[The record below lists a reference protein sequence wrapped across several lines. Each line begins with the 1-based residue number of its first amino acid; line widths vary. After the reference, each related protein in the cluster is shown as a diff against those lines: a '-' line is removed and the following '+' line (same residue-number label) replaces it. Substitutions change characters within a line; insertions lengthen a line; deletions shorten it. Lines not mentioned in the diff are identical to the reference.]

1 MEELEFQK
9 DILAAQIE
17 KAKLKGFSY
26 FVRISTTPNGEKEII
41 VTQDAR
47 QLDYILEAYDDD
59 LCLKRMPKIKIVSWC
74 FG

>member
-17 KAKLKGFSY
+17 KAKLNGFSY